1 MTKRDTDKIY
11 RRRRG
16 SPALLA
22 LIVLLVL
29 TAASALI
36 ALAWQGIQ
44 GTDPPQNL
52 VVRLED
58 RSSSQEE
65 SSSSEQPPSS
75 QESPSE
81 PEEPQGLMGA
91 VPESP
96 RVRSDYF
103 DDAMFV
109 GDSITTGIE
118 LYEVMSNAT
127 VVAATG
133 INLDNIMTKNV
144 IELEGQELTI
154 PEAMT
159 HYHPKKIYIMLG
171 ANGVGGLTAEQT
183 ASYYA
188 NFVDLVKSQHPGA
201 IIYVQSI
208 LPINEAKF
216 AQKYNGAMTN
226 AKIDETNAAILQM
239 AQEKQVYYL
248 NVAEAFKDETGGL
261 PASATPDG
269 LHFGTES
276 YTKWFD
282 YLKTHTVTEE

>member
-81 PEEPQGLMGA
+81 PEEPQGHMGA

-96 RVRSDYF
+96 
-103 DDAMFV
+103 
-109 GDSITTGIE
+109 
-118 LYEVMSNAT
+118 
-127 VVAATG
+127 
-133 INLDNIMTKNV
+133 
-144 IELEGQELTI
+144 
-154 PEAMT
+154 
-159 HYHPKKIYIMLG
+159 
-171 ANGVGGLTAEQT
+171 
-183 ASYYA
+183 
-188 NFVDLVKSQHPGA
+188 PGA
-201 IIYVQSI
+201 QR
-208 LPINEAKF
+208 L
-216 AQKYNGAMTN
+216 
-226 AKIDETNAAILQM
+226 L
-239 AQEKQVYYL
+239 
-248 NVAEAFKDETGGL
+248 
-261 PASATPDG
+261 
-269 LHFGTES
+269 
-276 YTKWFD
+276 
-282 YLKTHTVTEE
+282 